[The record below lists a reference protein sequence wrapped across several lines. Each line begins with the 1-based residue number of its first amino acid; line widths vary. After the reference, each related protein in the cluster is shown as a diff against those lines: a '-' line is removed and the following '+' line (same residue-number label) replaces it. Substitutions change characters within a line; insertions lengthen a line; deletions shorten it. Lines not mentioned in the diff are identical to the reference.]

1 VFFGV
6 VFWVRFLSQ
15 ALMRRSQKR
24 FKGYRDY
31 VPRGTVVLEDFYV
44 VRTGFGKE
52 EVCREYDVRPP
63 YVVCVTFDGRVITVR
78 DPSVKAVV
86 VSQD

>member
-15 ALMRRSQKR
+15 ALMRRKR

-31 VPRGTVVLEDFYV
+31 VPRGVVVVDDFYV
-44 VRTGFGKE
+44 VKTGFGKE
-52 EVCREYDVRPP
+52 ELCREYDVRPP